1 MNQRVV
7 RLRKEARTEPDVGAP
22 LIPRAPISARSRV
35 HLAAFALLVV
45 LPTVAALIY
54 LFGFASDQY
63 VAEFRFNLRRASEP
77 MVPNNNNTGASPA
90 APWANNGGLTPS
102 QIWDSQTIVQ
112 FIRSRDVVDALD
124 ADLGFERL
132 YHRADADWLSRLG
145 NGLSIERKTEYWRG
159 MVEPFF
165 DMTTGVISVS
175 VRAFTAADALAVANA
190 VLKSSEKTVNELSAR
205 ARKDAIA
212 FGEEEVAKAERN
224 LLEARVAVRTFRDKA
239 DVLDPM
245 RSAEADITLQ
255 SRQRERLA
263 ALQSQFNSI
272 KEAAPGSPLL
282 RYMAMEI
289 SAIKE
294 LVQVEQSKLTQGKS
308 TRPEPDAST
317 IASILG
323 GFEALKLE
331 ESFREKLYL
340 HALQFSDQSRIEGMK
355 QQLYLNAF
363 VRPKLPEEAL
373 YPRRLRLVVI
383 VFFVGVAVWGLGSL
397 AYYSVRDHL

>member
-7 RLRKEARTEPDVGAP
+7 RLREEARTEPEADTALVPRVQVRKKRGA
-22 LIPRAPISARSRV
+22 
-35 HLAAFALLVV
+35 HLAAFVLLAV
-45 LPTVAALIY
+45 LPTLAAAIY

-77 MVPNNNNTGASPA
+77 VVANNGNAGASPSMS
-90 APWANNGGLTPS
+90 WANNSGLTPS

-112 FIRSRDVVDALD
+112 FIKSRDVVDALD
-124 ADLGFERL
+124 AELGFDHL
-132 YHRADADWLSRLG
+132 YRRADVDWLSRLG
-145 NGLSIERKTEYWRG
+145 DGLSIERKTEYWRG

-175 VRAFTAADALAVANA
+175 VRAFTAAEALAIANA

-205 ARKDAIA
+205 ARQDSIA
-212 FGEEEVAKAERN
+212 FGQEEVTKAERN
-224 LLEARVAVRTFRDKA
+224 LLEARVAVRAFRDKA

-245 RSAEADITLQ
+245 RKAEADISLQ
-255 SRQRERLA
+255 SHQRERLA
-263 ALQSQFNSI
+263 TLQSQFNSM
-272 KEAAPGSPLL
+272 KEAAPGSPSL

-289 SAIKE
+289 NAIKE
-294 LVQVEQSKLTQGKS
+294 LIQVEQSKLTQGKNAG
-308 TRPEPDAST
+308 PEPDPST
-317 IASILG
+317 VAAILG

-340 HALQFSDQSRIEGMK
+340 LALQFSDQSRIEGMK

-373 YPRRLRLVVI
+373 YPRRLRTVAI
-383 VFFVGVAVWGLGSL
+383 VFLIGLTVWGLGSL